1 MRRAPLLGIACLAAL
16 LPGLIGPLFDA
27 SQGGHP
33 GLPDSGGLGGQPGFS
48 SGMCGFEGIP
58 GDLGAGGTLTDA
70 IRARHGGVIIRYQI
84 P

>member
-1 MRRAPLLGIACLAAL
+1 MRRAHLLGIACLAAL

-33 GLPDSGGLGGQPGFS
+33 GLGGQPGFS

-70 IRARHGGVIIRYQI
+70 IHVRHGRVIIRSQI